1 MPTRGAA
8 ELHGFAAL
16 LDSYLD
22 ELQGHEALRA
32 RASLVLPRLAA
43 QLEQRGRRDL
53 RSVEPA
59 DLVAFVRH
67 LATVPKKRASEGTLL
82 AAATQGCYVEAVR
95 RFFAWLTERRAI
107 LVNPARDLPVPKLL
121 RLPRRVLSEA
131 EARRLMDA
139 PSRSVLGRRD
149 RAVLEVLYGCG
160 LRRGECLR
168 LDLVDLDLG
177 QQLVLVRNGKGKKDR
192 LLPLTGQAVK
202 ALDLYLQESR
212 PELLEDLRE
221 DALFLSKYGRRMGRT
236 CLYLLLAK
244 HARAARLR
252 GAIYPHA
259 LRHSYA
265 THLLKGRA
273 SVRHVQE
280 LLGHQSLQSTAVY
293 TRVSVEDLRAVLA
306 RCHPRERL
314 WRPGK

>member
-1 MPTRGAA
+1 MPTRAAA

-43 QLEQRGRRDL
+43 QLEERGRRDL

-67 LATVPKKRASEGTLL
+67 LATVPKKRAPEGTLL
-82 AAATQGCYVEAVR
+82 AAATQGSYVEAVR
-95 RFFAWLTERRAI
+95 RFYAWLTERGVLLAD
-107 LVNPARDLPVPKLL
+107 PALDLPMPKAT

-131 EARRLMDA
+131 EARRLMAA

-177 QQLVLVRNGKGKKDR
+177 QQLVLVRNGKGKRDR
-192 LLPLTGQAVK
+192 LVPLTGQAAQ

-252 GAIYPHA
+252 GAVYPHA

-293 TRVSVEDLRAVLA
+293 TRVSVEDLREVLA

>member
-1 MPTRGAA
+1 MPVSPPTP
-8 ELHGFAAL
+8 
-16 LDSYLD
+16 
-22 ELQGHEALRA
+22 LRA
-32 RASLVLPRLAA
+32 LVADFLDHLA
-43 QLEQRGRRDL
+43 LERGLSDNTRKAYRRDL
-53 RSVEPA
+53 HHFTDWLAKSGHTRPA
-59 DLVAFVRH
+59 NVGRGDILDYLFALRENGMATATLARRLSAIKGLFRH
-67 LATVPKKRASEGTLL
+67 LAAEGILANDVTDVLESPRLWKTLPPVLSERDT
-82 AAATQGCYVEAVR
+82 AAMIAQPEA
-95 RFFAWLTERRAI
+95 
-107 LVNPARDLPVPKLL
+107 ARDLDV
-121 RLPRRVLSEA
+121 
-131 EARRLMDA
+131 
-139 PSRSVLGRRD
+139 RD
-149 RAVLEVLYGCG
+149 TAMMEVLYGCG

-192 LLPLTGQAVK
+192 LVPLTGQAVK

-293 TRVSVEDLRAVLA
+293 TLVSVEDLRAVLA

>member
-1 MPTRGAA
+1 VPIRGAA

-43 QLEQRGRRDL
+43 QLERRGRRDL
-53 RSVEPA
+53 RSIEPA

-67 LATVPKKRASEGTLL
+67 LATVPKKHAPEGTLL

-95 RFFAWLTERRAI
+95 RFFAWLTKRGV
-107 LVNPARDLPVPKLL
+107 LLSDPAHDLPVPKPV

-131 EARRLMDA
+131 EAQRLMAA

-168 LDLVDLDLG
+168 LDLVDLDLA
-177 QQLVLVRNGKGKKDR
+177 QRLLLVRNGKGKKDR
-192 LLPLTGQAVK
+192 LLPLTGQAAK

-212 PELLEDLRE
+212 PELLEDLRD

-293 TRVSVEDLRAVLA
+293 TRVGVEDLREVLA
-306 RCHPRERL
+306 RCHPRERR